1 MPKNTMNCWKLDDV
15 SIPEDNENFKCYPEK
30 YIEKHR

>member
-1 MPKNTMNCWKLDDV
+1 MPKNTMNSLNLDDV
-15 SIPEDNENFKCYPEK
+15 SISEDKVNFKCYPEK